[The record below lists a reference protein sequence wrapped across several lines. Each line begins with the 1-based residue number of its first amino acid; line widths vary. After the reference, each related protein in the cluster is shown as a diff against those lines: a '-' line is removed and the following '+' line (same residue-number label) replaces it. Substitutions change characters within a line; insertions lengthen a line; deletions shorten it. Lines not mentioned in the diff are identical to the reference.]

1 MGATE
6 GVIVPIIMT
15 AHMRAKESSDGA
27 AQRFRLKMVPRTKA
41 VMSQ

>member
-15 AHMRAKESSDGA
+15 AHMRAKESSDGT
-27 AQRFRLKMVPRTKA
+27 AQRLVPRTKA